1 MSDKASATCEMWLGR
16 GPDTACGKPTAAA
29 YRAMGGGWMALC
41 AMHAPKHADYTVPAP
56 NGVIDVTALDAVD
69 RKFAWTPKK

>member
-1 MSDKASATCEMWLGR
+1 MSEDRASRTCEVWLGR

-41 AMHAPKHADYTVPAP
+41 AMHAPKHAAYTVPAP
-56 NGVIDVTALDAVD
+56 HGMIDWAAATALDQTLKS
-69 RKFAWTPKK
+69 R